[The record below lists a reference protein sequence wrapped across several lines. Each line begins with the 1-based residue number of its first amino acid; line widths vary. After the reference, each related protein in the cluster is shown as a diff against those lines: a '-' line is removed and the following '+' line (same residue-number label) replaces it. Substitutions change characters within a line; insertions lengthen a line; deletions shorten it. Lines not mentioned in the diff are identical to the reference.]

1 MKTLTTG
8 LPVLKVKIYN
18 LDGLTVYSSEPS
30 QMGADKSENP
40 RFLSAA
46 HKGAP
51 ASSLTYRDTFS
62 AFSSMVYDREV
73 VETYIPVRGAEGR
86 IEGVF
91 ELYSDVTP
99 LMARIRTNSTLFVV
113 GILVSFGLLYAILFL
128 VVRRADRILKNQY
141 VELHSNEERIT
152 AKNVALEHEVA
163 ERMRVEEVLKES
175 EERFRS
181 VVNNSPTKMDIKDI
195 DGRYVLINSVSEKL
209 FGVSEEEARGKTTH
223 EIFPDKQAGNFVA
236 HDQAVLETGQT
247 IEQEEQWELDDGNH
261 TYLTVKFPIRDGDG
275 KITAVGAIGTDITE
289 RKQVERLSQRL
300 GRILDSSF
308 NEIYVFD
315 AQTYRFSQ
323 VNQGALSNLGY
334 TMQELIHMTPWD
346 LKPEFDEDGF
356 GAMVEPLHRGEK
368 EMLVFDTEHRRKNGT
383 LYPVEV
389 RLQLS
394 RTETPPVFVAVI
406 ADISVRKLAEKAVYA
421 AKEEA
426 EMANRTKSE
435 FLATMSHELR
445 TPLNA
450 IIGFSEIIGF
460 ETFGPVGSVKYR
472 DYAQDIHE
480 SGQHL
485 LTLINNILDLSK
497 VESGTDE
504 LHEENIEISVSGPKR
519 VE

>member
-223 EIFPDKQAGNFVA
+223 EIFPGR
-236 HDQAVLETGQT
+236 
-247 IEQEEQWELDDGNH
+247 H
-261 TYLTVKFPIRDGDG
+261 TNRFG
-275 KITAVGAIGTDITE
+275 
-289 RKQVERLSQRL
+289 
-300 GRILDSSF
+300 GR
-308 NEIYVFD
+308 
-315 AQTYRFSQ
+315 
-323 VNQGALSNLGY
+323 
-334 TMQELIHMTPWD
+334 
-346 LKPEFDEDGF
+346 
-356 GAMVEPLHRGEK
+356 
-368 EMLVFDTEHRRKNGT
+368 
-383 LYPVEV
+383 
-389 RLQLS
+389 
-394 RTETPPVFVAVI
+394 
-406 ADISVRKLAEKAVYA
+406 
-421 AKEEA
+421 
-426 EMANRTKSE
+426 
-435 FLATMSHELR
+435 
-445 TPLNA
+445 
-450 IIGFSEIIGF
+450 
-460 ETFGPVGSVKYR
+460 
-472 DYAQDIHE
+472 
-480 SGQHL
+480 
-485 LTLINNILDLSK
+485 
-497 VESGTDE
+497 
-504 LHEENIEISVSGPKR
+504 
-519 VE
+519 